1 MDRKKNTIIVIIFTT
16 LVIGIFILASIY
28 LNKNPTPADKI
39 NEQLRAQNAS
49 WIARDYPDEIINIP
63 IVQTQDDFIEDASDI
78 PIFNQ
83 ETKNQIFPE
92 HETFTKKAEY
102 NNKLTAFLFLNTL
115 VTRNHKLQD
124 KLSWKKYIHNF
135 QSQEGCGGCS
145 AFATISAFE
154 AYANKTKNLNL
165 NLSEQYLISH
175 IDFQGCS
182 GTNTEY
188 YLRLITLNN
197 FNPNTENINEYLKR
211 KTKNEILNE
220 KGLLNKVNPWG
231 VRKLQTKT
239 QISLIKGE
247 VPFGVPLE
255 SKLKYLSYDSC
266 EITNNNSET
275 KSGMNLDLFHQIYN
289 YNYSIFDENFCPD
302 FLDNNDLFLPQ
313 KISGINKYF
322 IESYFKIDNS
332 DCKENNSQ
340 TVKNIKEALK
350 YSPIIGNTNKYYNS
364 IRDNY
369 KEGVWEKL
377 NDENH
382 VILIINNKKYIVGH
396 AIVIV
401 GWGVDTT
408 TGKEYWIIKNSWGK
422 GWGDSGYLK
431 TWINDKDLTIECS
444 SLYGFSGD
452 VIVKSGDQINNL
464 LPVVREE
471 IEQDKIRKQ
480 EIEKI
485 KQEKLQ
491 KQQEIK
497 NQRPLLN
504 FPDDFNPLNDYFQKN
519 ISYSDMENIINN
531 DCLTITTCFYNKLY
545 DFLNTPETQD
555 NRLT

>member
-1 MDRKKNTIIVIIFTT
+1 MIIKIFFT
-16 LVIGIFILASIY
+16 S
-28 LNKNPTPADKI
+28 K
-39 NEQLRAQNAS
+39 
-49 WIARDYPDEIINIP
+49 
-63 IVQTQDDFIEDASDI
+63 DI
-78 PIFNQ
+78 RY
-83 ETKNQIFPE
+83 KQI
-92 HETFTKKAEY
+92 
-102 NNKLTAFLFLNTL
+102 
-115 VTRNHKLQD
+115 
-124 KLSWKKYIHNF
+124 
-135 QSQEGCGGCS
+135 
-145 AFATISAFE
+145 
-154 AYANKTKNLNL
+154 
-165 NLSEQYLISH
+165 
-175 IDFQGCS
+175 
-182 GTNTEY
+182 
-188 YLRLITLNN
+188 
-197 FNPNTENINEYLKR
+197 
-211 KTKNEILNE
+211 
-220 KGLLNKVNPWG
+220 
-231 VRKLQTKT
+231 
-239 QISLIKGE
+239 
-247 VPFGVPLE
+247 
-255 SKLKYLSYDSC
+255 
-266 EITNNNSET
+266 
-275 KSGMNLDLFHQIYN
+275 
-289 YNYSIFDENFCPD
+289 
-302 FLDNNDLFLPQ
+302 
-313 KISGINKYF
+313 F

-350 YSPIIGNTNKYYNS
+350 YSPIIGNTNKFYNS

-480 EIEKI
+480 ELEKI

-497 NQRPLLN
+497 NQRPLPN